1 MFVLY
6 VNTVDVFTFFE
17 LLILLINVV
26 TFEVDTIEVRNIGL
40 FIVMKS
46 EFQVWAWIM
55 DDIESDE

>member
-1 MFVLY
+1 LFVLY

-40 FIVMKS
+40 FIVMRS
-46 EFQVWAWIM
+46 EFQVWAW
-55 DDIESDE
+55 SQTN